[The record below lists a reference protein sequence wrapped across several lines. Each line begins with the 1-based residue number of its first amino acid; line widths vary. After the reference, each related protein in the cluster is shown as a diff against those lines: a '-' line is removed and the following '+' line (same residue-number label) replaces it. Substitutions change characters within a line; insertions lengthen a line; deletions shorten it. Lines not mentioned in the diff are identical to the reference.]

1 MPIPFGKKRSLE
13 ILNGEPAI
21 INLIFSASERINE
34 QDFIFWGSHD
44 VKERILI

>member
-21 INLIFSASERINE
+21 INLIFSASERINK
-34 QDFIFWGSHD
+34 QDFIFFEVPMMRKRGF
-44 VKERILI
+44 